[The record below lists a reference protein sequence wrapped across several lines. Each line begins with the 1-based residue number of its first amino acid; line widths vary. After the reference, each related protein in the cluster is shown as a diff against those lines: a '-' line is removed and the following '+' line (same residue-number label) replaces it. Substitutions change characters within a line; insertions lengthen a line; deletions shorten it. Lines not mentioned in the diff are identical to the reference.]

1 MNANFSP
8 DAHWL
13 RHSNTPKSLRI
24 TAGALAFGVH
34 ALFVVLMLLS
44 VNWKT
49 QDAAPVAVEMWSP
62 AEMAPSPVLPEV
74 QPPPVPVVQNT
85 PASVPPPVPQA
96 APPVQPDIAL
106 AREREQQDKL
116 KRKAQQEK
124 LAQEKSAQQKLVQEK
139 LAQEK
144 LAQEKLTQ
152 EKLAQKKL
160 AQQAQIKQAQLAQQ
174 KIATENRKEALQK
187 LMVQQTASEL
197 NSQSERAL
205 NNASQTSREQAG
217 MMQEFKA
224 KIQAKIRS
232 RIILPEGL
240 QGNPEAIFIVTVLPS
255 GEVVQVS
262 LQYSSGQPVYDDA
275 VRRAI
280 LKASPLPMPPD
291 AVLAGQFRVLNLHFS
306 PQDH

>member
-1 MNANFSP
+1 MNTVFMP
-8 DAHWL
+8 DASWL
-13 RHSNTPKSLRI
+13 SHSNTPKSLRI
-24 TAGALAFGVH
+24 TAAALAFGVH

-49 QDAAPVAVEMWSP
+49 QDAGPVAVEMWSP
-62 AEMAPSPVLPEV
+62 AEMAPLPQPDM
-74 QPPPVPVVQNT
+74 QPPAPVKQVST
-85 PASVPPPVPQA
+85 AVPPPVPQA
-96 APPVQPDIAL
+96 VPPAQPDIAL
-106 AREREQQDKL
+106 AQQREQQDKL
-116 KRKAQQEK
+116 KRKAQEKLVQEK
-124 LAQEKSAQQKLVQEK
+124 LLQEKLLQEK

-144 LAQEKLTQ
+144 LVQAKLAQEKLVQ
-152 EKLAQKKL
+152 ERL
-160 AQQAQIKQAQLAQQ
+160 AQQAQIRQAQLAQQ
-174 KIATENRKEALQK
+174 KIAAEKRKVALQK
-187 LMVQQTASEL
+187 LMAQQTASEFS
-197 NSQSERAL
+197 SQSEHAL
-205 NNASQTSREQAG
+205 NNANQASRQQAG

-232 RIILPEGL
+232 RIILPEDL

-262 LQYSSGQPVYDDA
+262 LQHSSGQPVYDDA

-291 AVLAGQFRVLNLHFS
+291 AVLAEQFRELNLHFS

>member
-1 MNANFSP
+1 
-8 DAHWL
+8 
-13 RHSNTPKSLRI
+13 
-24 TAGALAFGVH
+24 
-34 ALFVVLMLLS
+34 
-44 VNWKT
+44 
-49 QDAAPVAVEMWSP
+49 
-62 AEMAPSPVLPEV
+62 MA
-74 QPPPVPVVQNT
+74 
-85 PASVPPPVPQA
+85 
-96 APPVQPDIAL
+96 
-106 AREREQQDKL
+106 
-116 KRKAQQEK
+116 QEK
-124 LAQEKSAQQKLVQEK
+124 LAQEK

-152 EKLAQKKL
+152 EKLTQEKL
-160 AQQAQIKQAQLAQQ
+160 AQQAKIRQAQLAQQ
-174 KIATENRKEALQK
+174 KKIATEKRKEALQE
-187 LMVQQTASEL
+187 LMAQQTASEL
-197 NSQSERAL
+197 SSQSEHAL
-205 NNASQTSREQAG
+205 NNANQVSRQQAG

-262 LQYSSGQPVYDDA
+262 LQHSSGQPVYDDA

-291 AVLAGQFRVLNLHFS
+291 AVLAVQFRVLNLHFS